1 MTNKFRSGCPISSTL
16 DVVGDKWSLLII
28 RDMLIS
34 HKKTFKEISDSDER
48 IAPSILSAR
57 LKLLE
62 SIHLI
67 FKTKTAENKKE
78 NIYLLTDKGVELTP
92 IIIELTLWGDKWM
105 REFNQID
112 TIDGLNTDK
121 SVITATIQDNYAAM
135 VVGFK

>member
-1 MTNKFRSGCPISSTL
+1 
-16 DVVGDKWSLLII
+16 
-28 RDMLIS
+28 MLIK
-34 HKKTFKEISDSDER
+34 HKKTFKDISDSDER

-92 IIIELTLWGDKWM
+92 IIIEFTLWGDKWM

-112 TIDGLNTDK
+112 TIDGLKANK
-121 SVITATIQDNYAAM
+121 SIIIKTTQDNYKNLA
-135 VVGFK
+135 VEYR